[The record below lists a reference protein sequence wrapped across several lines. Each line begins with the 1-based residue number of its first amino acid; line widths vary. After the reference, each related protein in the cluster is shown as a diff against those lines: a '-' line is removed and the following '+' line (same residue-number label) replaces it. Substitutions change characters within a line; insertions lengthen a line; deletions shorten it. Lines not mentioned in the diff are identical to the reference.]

1 MSRARSLRDL
11 MKIRSHNRE
20 FLDSIN
26 GTLGTALGLQEE
38 NRPSTEQGAC
48 HHRLCSSEDQ
58 SKMDPGISGPAQK
71 NEGT

>member
-26 GTLGTALGLQEE
+26 GTLGNALGFKKRTGHPL
-38 NRPSTEQGAC
+38 
-48 HHRLCSSEDQ
+48 
-58 SKMDPGISGPAQK
+58 SKEPAIIVFVPQK
-71 NEGT
+71 IKNGSLEHNSCPKN